1 MCVVRPV
8 YIREGNQGKMV
19 NSPLTNHTVLID
31 MSGSISFAPAVE
43 VVVALSAARS
53 AASLFHRLL
62 FGVS

>member
-1 MCVVRPV
+1 
-8 YIREGNQGKMV
+8 MV
-19 NSPLTNHTVLID
+19 DSPLTNHTVLID